1 MKFLS
6 LLLSWILEFLGLLGL
21 LFGLFG
27 LFASDMA
34 VPLFGLSPIAVLL
47 VGLVLLLIGVWF
59 FGRYA
64 RASFAA

>member
-6 LLLSWILEFLGLLGL
+6 LLLSWIFEFLGLLGL

-27 LFASDMA
+27 LVAPDIA
-34 VPLFGLSPIAVLL
+34 VPLFGLSPIVMLV
-47 VGLVLLLIGVWF
+47 VGLALILIGVWF

-64 RASFAA
+64 RASLPA